1 MKGMLVLEDGN
12 KFEGELIN
20 GDSFCGEVVF
30 NTAMCGYQEILTDPT
45 NYGQLMVMTYPMQ
58 GNYGVNNVFNQ
69 SSASMVNAVIVGE
82 LCDKPSNWQS
92 EGTLLR
98 YLEKN
103 KITCLYNVDTR
114 AVTRHIRKNG
124 AMRGVLVSDCTSI
137 AKVSEMLAAEVNNIN
152 AQSVTTPVVYR
163 LPQEGFKVAVI
174 DFGIKKSIMDALTGS
189 GFDLTIFPADSD
201 SAEIMA
207 DNPDGIFL
215 SNGPGNPKL
224 LEKSIDAVKE
234 LLNLKPLFGVGMG
247 HQVLALALGGDTY
260 KLKFGHHGVNQPVKD
275 LLGNKVHITAQNHGY
290 AVDENS
296 LSKMDVTV
304 THRSLNDG
312 TVEGL
317 QHNSLPIFSVQYHP
331 GISIKN
337 DCLFKKFA
345 GLIAKEE
352 K

>member
-1 MKGMLVLEDGN
+1 
-12 KFEGELIN
+12 
-20 GDSFCGEVVF
+20 
-30 NTAMCGYQEILTDPT
+30 
-45 NYGQLMVMTYPMQ
+45 
-58 GNYGVNNVFNQ
+58 
-69 SSASMVNAVIVGE
+69 
-82 LCDKPSNWQS
+82 
-92 EGTLLR
+92 
-98 YLEKN
+98 
-103 KITCLYNVDTR
+103 
-114 AVTRHIRKNG
+114 
-124 AMRGVLVSDCTSI
+124 
-137 AKVSEMLAAEVNNIN
+137 
-152 AQSVTTPVVYR
+152 
-163 LPQEGFKVAVI
+163 
-174 DFGIKKSIMDALTGS
+174 MDALTGS

-215 SNGPGNPKL
+215 SNGSPGNPKL

-247 HQVLALALGGDTY
+247 HQVLALLALGGDTY

-317 QHNSLPIFSVQYHP
+317 QHNLLPIFSVQYHP
-331 GISIKN
+331 GISIKMIA
-337 DCLFKKFA
+337 CLKSLP
-345 GLIAKEE
+345 G
-352 K
+352 